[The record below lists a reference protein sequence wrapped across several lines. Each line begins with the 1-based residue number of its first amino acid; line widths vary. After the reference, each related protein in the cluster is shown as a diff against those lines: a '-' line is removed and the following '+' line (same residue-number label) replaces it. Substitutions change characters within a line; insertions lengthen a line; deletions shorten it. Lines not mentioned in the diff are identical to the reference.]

1 MGQRLSI
8 AYSISWGITRTCTGQ
23 SNLLKPNS
31 CEWNGW
37 QTGFLTDTNWSKE
50 KYVLPMPIHS
60 NSFSNE
66 TVSPDWLSGI

>member
-23 SNLLKPNS
+23 SNLLKSNG
-31 CEWNGW
+31 CEWNGR

-50 KYVLPMPIHS
+50 DYVLPMPHHS